1 MTSFGVE
8 SIQFPVKLLPV
19 QIVWMSVALNIFK
32 TYPTKPADIALV
44 ASGL

>member
-32 TYPTKPADIALV
+32 TYPKPADIALV